1 MEPKRP
7 PRPVN
12 VTSNVKLS
20 PTVTNTITVQWC
32 PDYTRGYCIAV
43 YLVKKLTSAQ
53 LLQRMKQKGV
63 KPADYTRALSKFFLY
78 GLIVL
83 HSFDL
88 LLMLSFK

>member
-7 PRPVN
+7 PRPIN

-20 PTVTNTITVQWC
+20 PTVTNTITVQWS

-53 LLQRMKQKGV
+53 LLTRLKTKGV
-63 KPADYTRALSKFFLY
+63 KPADYTRALSK
-78 GLIVL
+78 
-83 HSFDL
+83 L
-88 LLMLSFK
+88 LFKIHFTMEYAVMNSI

>member
-20 PTVTNTITVQWC
+20 PTVTNTIMVQWC
-32 PDYTRGYCIAV
+32 PDYTRSYCLAV

-53 LLQRMKQKGV
+53 LLQRMKTKGV
-63 KPADYTRALSKFFLY
+63 KPADYTRGLSEFPLPYFCIPTNEYLP
-78 GLIVL
+78 
-83 HSFDL
+83 SR
-88 LLMLSFK
+88 S

>member
-12 VTSNVKLS
+12 VTANVKLS

-53 LLQRMKQKGV
+53 LLHRMKTKGV
-63 KPADYTRALSKFFLY
+63 KPADYTRGLSMQNFNEIQKRAF
-78 GLIVL
+78 VT
-83 HSFDL
+83 S
-88 LLMLSFK
+88 MLFHL